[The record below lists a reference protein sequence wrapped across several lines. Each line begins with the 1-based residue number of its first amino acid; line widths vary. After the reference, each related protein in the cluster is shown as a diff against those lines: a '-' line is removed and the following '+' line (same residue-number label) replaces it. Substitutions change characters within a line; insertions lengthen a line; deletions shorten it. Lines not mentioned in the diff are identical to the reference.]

1 MDKCQG
7 DSFILY
13 DLVLIKTRKSFDL
26 LNSPNIKK
34 NILFEDFVVFLS
46 NLFLFRFVVNV
57 KNLQSGDNFLVL
69 TMNRRGLTR
78 IYLS

>member
-57 KNLQSGDNFLVL
+57 KNLQWDNFLVL

>member
-57 KNLQSGDNFLVL
+57 KNLQSGDNFLVF

>member
-34 NILFEDFVVFLS
+34 NILFEGFVVF
-46 NLFLFRFVVNV
+46 FIKFV
-57 KNLQSGDNFLVL
+57 LV
-69 TMNRRGLTR
+69 
-78 IYLS
+78 

>member
-7 DSFILY
+7 DSFIFY

-34 NILFEDFVVFLS
+34 NLLFEGFVVFFS

-57 KNLQSGDNFLVL
+57 KNLQWDNFLVL
-69 TMNRRGLTR
+69 TMNRRGSTR

>member
-7 DSFILY
+7 DSFIFY

-34 NILFEDFVVFLS
+34 NLLFEGFVVFLS

-57 KNLQSGDNFLVL
+57 KNL
-69 TMNRRGLTR
+69 
-78 IYLS
+78 

>member
-57 KNLQSGDNFLVL
+57 KNL
-69 TMNRRGLTR
+69 
-78 IYLS
+78 